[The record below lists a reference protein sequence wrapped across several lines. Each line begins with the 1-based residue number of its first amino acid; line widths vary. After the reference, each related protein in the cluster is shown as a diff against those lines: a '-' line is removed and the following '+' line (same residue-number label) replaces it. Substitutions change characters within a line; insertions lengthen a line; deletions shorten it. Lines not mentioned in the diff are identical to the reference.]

1 MVPGAAGNDGVRRA
15 RKYTVTGFCSLFVS
29 TTNQPDPT
37 QSIPTPI
44 HPPTTRQERVSA
56 QGLDGELPLDD
67 KSAAFEALESR
78 NQTLRQRRKTTIE
91 TMFSERASPVG
102 VARGGG
108 GGGGGGSAAVE
119 AGTSSSYL

>member
-1 MVPGAAGNDGVRRA
+1 
-15 RKYTVTGFCSLFVS
+15 
-29 TTNQPDPT
+29 
-37 QSIPTPI
+37 
-44 HPPTTRQERVSA
+44 VSA

-108 GGGGGGSAAVE
+108 GGGGGSAAVE

>member
-1 MVPGAAGNDGVRRA
+1 M
-15 RKYTVTGFCSLFVS
+15 
-29 TTNQPDPT
+29 
-37 QSIPTPI
+37 
-44 HPPTTRQERVSA
+44 SA

-108 GGGGGGSAAVE
+108 GGGGSAAVE

>member
-1 MVPGAAGNDGVRRA
+1 M
-15 RKYTVTGFCSLFVS
+15 
-29 TTNQPDPT
+29 
-37 QSIPTPI
+37 
-44 HPPTTRQERVSA
+44 SA

-91 TMFSERASPVG
+91 TMFSERASPVD
-102 VARGGG
+102 VARG

>member
-1 MVPGAAGNDGVRRA
+1 M
-15 RKYTVTGFCSLFVS
+15 
-29 TTNQPDPT
+29 
-37 QSIPTPI
+37 
-44 HPPTTRQERVSA
+44 SA

-108 GGGGGGSAAVE
+108 AGGGNAAVE

>member
-1 MVPGAAGNDGVRRA
+1 
-15 RKYTVTGFCSLFVS
+15 
-29 TTNQPDPT
+29 
-37 QSIPTPI
+37 
-44 HPPTTRQERVSA
+44 VSA

-108 GGGGGGSAAVE
+108 GGGGSAAVE